1 MIPQKLACESDDSQT
16 LQMAFQNYHSQ
27 GGVIFVVETS
37 TLASPIVVVVSQNF
51 VMLRIWGLK
60 GSKCVSSLLCL
71 CLNLMLLELC
81 ECRSKYAE
89 PKS

>member
-1 MIPQKLACESDDSQT
+1 MIAQKPACESDDSQT

-51 VMLRIWGLK
+51 VMLRI
-60 GSKCVSSLLCL
+60 
-71 CLNLMLLELC
+71 
-81 ECRSKYAE
+81 
-89 PKS
+89 